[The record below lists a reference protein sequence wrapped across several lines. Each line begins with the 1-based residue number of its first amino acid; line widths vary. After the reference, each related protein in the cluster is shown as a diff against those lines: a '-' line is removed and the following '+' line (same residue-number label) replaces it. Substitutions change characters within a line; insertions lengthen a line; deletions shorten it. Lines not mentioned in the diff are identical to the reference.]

1 MKPEIVGERFFVTL
15 RDKQY
20 TCQAY
25 KANDRMLYQIN
36 FNGRLLYVTRA
47 LNQHRIVFWTTI
59 PQDLKLMHIAYELGI
74 QIEKHF
80 N

>member
-1 MKPEIVGERFFVTL
+1 MDSEFIGEGFFITF

-20 TCQAY
+20 TCRAI

-36 FNGRLLYVTRA
+36 FNGSSLYLTRA
-47 LNQHRIVFWTTI
+47 LNQHRIPFWTTI
-59 PQDLKLMHIAYELGI
+59 PQDVKLIQIAHELGN

>member
-1 MKPEIVGERFFVTL
+1 MLHEIVGESFLIRL
-15 RDKQY
+15 RGKEY
-20 TCQAY
+20 RCQAY
-25 KANDRMLYQIN
+25 KANERMLYQIN

-47 LNQHRIVFWTTI
+47 LNQHRIPFWTTI
-59 PQDLKLMHIAYELGI
+59 PQDWKLRTVAYELGN